1 MTYVL
6 PADIAA
12 VSTPL
17 PGLAL
22 CDARLMND
30 ARWLW
35 IVLVPQRVAAIEIED
50 LLPGERDLL
59 MQEAV
64 EAGRRVRA
72 MGAAIGRP
80 VEKLNIGALGNVTRA
95 LHVHIIGR
103 RVDDAAWPRPVW
115 GVGDATDWS
124 PGNLSLAREAWVAG

>member
-12 VSTPL
+12 VSLEL
-17 PGLAL
+17 PCLAL

-30 ARWLW
+30 GRFVW
-35 IVLVPQRVAAIEIED
+35 IVLVPRRAGAVEIED
-50 LLPGERDLL
+50 LLPAERALL
-59 MQEAV
+59 LQEAV

-72 MGAAIGRP
+72 MGEALGRT

-95 LHVHIIGR
+95 LHVHVIGR
-103 RVDDAAWPRPVW
+103 RSDDEAWPRPVW
-115 GVGDATDWS
+115 GAGEARPWGADE
-124 PGNLSLAREAWVAG
+124 LARIREIWS